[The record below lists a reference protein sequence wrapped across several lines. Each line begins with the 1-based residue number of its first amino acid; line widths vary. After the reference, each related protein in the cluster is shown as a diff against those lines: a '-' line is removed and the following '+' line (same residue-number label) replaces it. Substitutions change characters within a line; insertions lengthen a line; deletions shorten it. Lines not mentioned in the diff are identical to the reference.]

1 MEDLYTY
8 LKNDRVDEGLFKP
21 ALGFMYIKKM
31 DPDYLLNGVLNM
43 YEYIINKDDIKL
55 FYKDFPLK
63 EVPFWETVYKLY
75 ESEVFCIYD
84 VSKKQTDEEES
95 DEIEGC
101 FDEEGEL
108 IKVTPEFRRQLRQ
121 IINQSS
127 SKTDISPAMVNEIM
141 LVDDPKF
148 DKRYIFT
155 INKIQGAF
163 RRAFK
168 ALDVKMLE
176 AMFKK
181 MSE

>member
-1 MEDLYTY
+1 
-8 LKNDRVDEGLFKP
+8 
-21 ALGFMYIKKM
+21 
-31 DPDYLLNGVLNM
+31 
-43 YEYIINKDDIKL
+43 
-55 FYKDFPLK
+55 
-63 EVPFWETVYKLY
+63 VYKLY